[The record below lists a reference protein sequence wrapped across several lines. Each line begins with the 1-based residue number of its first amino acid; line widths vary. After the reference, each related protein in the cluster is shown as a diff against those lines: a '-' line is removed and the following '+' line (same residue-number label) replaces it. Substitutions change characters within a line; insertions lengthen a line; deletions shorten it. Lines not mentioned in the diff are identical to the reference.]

1 MSAPLL
7 VELPRLYENM
17 DEATIGPWQVKVG
30 DNVVEGDFLVEL
42 ITDKMV
48 AEFESPAGGTVLA
61 LYAAEK
67 STVPIGYTLCAI
79 GEAGTPA
86 PDVRAENEARLAAH
100 ASAASLDIDLGILG
114 DTSAPAPEK
123 PAYKVAPAARALAK
137 QHDVDLGAVAAACG
151 KEVLHRQDIQDFL
164 AQRQTVVPEPEPEPA
179 KPAYKAAPAAR
190 LLAKQQGVDL
200 DAVAAACGKSIIH
213 RQDVQDFLAQR
224 QTLVPEP
231 EPVPPVSATAGD
243 RVALVTGASGGIG
256 AAIARKLAANGV
268 RVMLH
273 YRGNAAA
280 AQAVAA
286 EIAAAG
292 GEAALQAAD
301 LADPAQAKALV
312 EATVARFGRLDILV
326 NNAGILADGVV
337 SFMSDEQWQKSLA
350 VNLSAPF
357 YLTRA
362 AAMPMARGHWG
373 RIVNITSDAGR
384 MGSANRA
391 NYAAAKEGLVGFT
404 RSVARELAGVGVRVN
419 AVSPGFVDTAM
430 TAGLNERKRADLMKE
445 IPVRRFGRPEDV
457 AELVAFLASDAADY
471 ITGQVV
477 SVDGGLFMG

>member
-17 DEATIGPWQVKVG
+17 DEATIGPWQVNVG
-30 DNVVEGDFLVEL
+30 DTVAEGDVLVEL

-48 AEFESPAGGTVLA
+48 AEFESPAAGTVLA

-79 GEAGTPA
+79 GEASAQA
-86 PDVRAENEARLAAH
+86 PDVRAENEAKLAAH
-100 ASAASLDIDLGILG
+100 ASAADLDIDLGILG
-114 DTSAPAPEK
+114 ETTEPAASEK
-123 PAYKVAPAARALAK
+123 PAYKAAPAARALAK
-137 QHDVDLGAVAAACG
+137 QHGVDLDEAAAASG
-151 KEVLHRQDIQDFL
+151 KAVLHRQDIQDFL
-164 AQRQTVVPEPEPEPA
+164 AQRQTLAPEPDPPKPPPA
-179 KPAYKAAPAAR
+179 P
-190 LLAKQQGVDL
+190 
-200 DAVAAACGKSIIH
+200 
-213 RQDVQDFLAQR
+213 
-224 QTLVPEP
+224 T
-231 EPVPPVSATAGD
+231 GD

-280 AQAVAA
+280 ARAVAD

-292 GEAALQAAD
+292 GETALHAAD

-326 NNAGILADGVV
+326 NNAGLLADGVV
-337 SFMSDEQWQKSLA
+337 SFMSDEQWQTSLA

-362 AAMPMARGHWG
+362 AAMTMARGRWG

-404 RSVARELAGVGVRVN
+404 RSVARELAGVGIRVN
-419 AVSPGFVDTAM
+419 AVSPGFVETAM
-430 TAGLNERKRADLMKE
+430 TAGLNDRKRAELTKE

-471 ITGQVV
+471 ITGQVI

>member
-1 MSAPLL
+1 
-7 VELPRLYENM
+7 
-17 DEATIGPWQVKVG
+17 
-30 DNVVEGDFLVEL
+30 
-42 ITDKMV
+42 
-48 AEFESPAGGTVLA
+48 
-61 LYAAEK
+61 
-67 STVPIGYTLCAI
+67 
-79 GEAGTPA
+79 
-86 PDVRAENEARLAAH
+86 
-100 ASAASLDIDLGILG
+100 
-114 DTSAPAPEK
+114 
-123 PAYKVAPAARALAK
+123 
-137 QHDVDLGAVAAACG
+137 
-151 KEVLHRQDIQDFL
+151 
-164 AQRQTVVPEPEPEPA
+164 
-179 KPAYKAAPAAR
+179 
-190 LLAKQQGVDL
+190 
-200 DAVAAACGKSIIH
+200 
-213 RQDVQDFLAQR
+213 
-224 QTLVPEP
+224 
-231 EPVPPVSATAGD
+231 
-243 RVALVTGASGGIG
+243 VALVTGASGGIG

-280 AQAVAA
+280 AQAVADA
-286 EIAAAG
+286 IAAAG
-292 GEAALQAAD
+292 GEAALHAAD

-337 SFMSDEQWQKSLA
+337 SFMADEQWQKSLA

-362 AAMPMARGHWG
+362 AAMTMARGRWG

-430 TAGLNERKRADLMKE
+430 TAGLNERKRTELVKE

-471 ITGQVV
+471 ITGQVI